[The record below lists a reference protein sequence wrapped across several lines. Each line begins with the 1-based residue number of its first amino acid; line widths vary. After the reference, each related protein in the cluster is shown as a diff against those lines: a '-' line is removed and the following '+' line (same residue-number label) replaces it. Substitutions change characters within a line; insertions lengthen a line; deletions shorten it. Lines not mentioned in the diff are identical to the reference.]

1 MKLLII
7 LLIALCLLGYF
18 SIKNEKYVGIRK
30 VLPTVCIFFIC
41 ILVFMCFLDIVR
53 YQIGFSE
60 FFKGLFS
67 GF

>member
-1 MKLLII
+1 MKLLTI
-7 LLIALCLLGYF
+7 LLIALCLIGYF
-18 SIKNEKYVGIRK
+18 SIKNEKYAGIRR

-41 ILVFMCFLDIVR
+41 ILVSMCFLDIVR

-60 FFKGLFS
+60 FFESLFS

>member
-1 MKLLII
+1 MKLLIMLFI
-7 LLIALCLLGYF
+7 SLCLIGYF
-18 SIKNEKYVGIRK
+18 SIKNERYAGIRR
-30 VLPTVCIFFIC
+30 VLPTVSIFFIC

-60 FFKGLFS
+60 FFESLFS